1 MKKILISML
10 ALLCLTTACSK
21 AENKPTP
28 EPSSNPVISVVD
40 LPVTQ
45 APIAQ
50 PEFETTW
57 ALTSTDGYGIL
68 ERTFS
73 NIKIIMNSPGTEI
86 FGVQTYHE
94 GLPLIHGVTY
104 HLSFDLSAT
113 IERPVE
119 VFIMNVDDSAI
130 EFTQMLTATEN
141 GTHYEFDIKIQ
152 GNTSWNGR
160 LAFNTGAPTPETAY
174 DYHEV
179 TISNLILQEASDG
192 PTEPNIKINQTGYL
206 PNAQKKVVFP
216 FDQGDYF
223 QVIDANT
230 NTVVYTAPILRK
242 LYNESTKET
251 TFYGDFSDF
260 TTPGR
265 YRLQSQLNGT
275 SYEFEIQ
282 EDLYHNLLDQTVK
295 MLSLQRCGQTL
306 TADWAGAFA
315 HEQCHTQIATIYG
328 TDQQLDVSGGWHDAG
343 DYGRYVPTGTK
354 AVIDLM
360 LAYQMNPHLF
370 TDAIGIPE
378 SGNGVADILDEARVE
393 LEWLLKMQNGWGGV
407 YDKVVTAQFP
417 DFIMPDQ
424 DQAPLYIM
432 QEMTT
437 STGDF
442 VGAMA
447 LAYSI
452 YQDIDPEFAQRCLDA
467 AKLSWDYLQSA
478 TLSVYTNPEGFSA
491 GQYSDDNDTD
501 ERYLASA
508 ALYAATGEQKYLDS
522 VKTIFQASTDQ
533 LTGVQWKTM
542 GSYGTY
548 LMLKLSDVQNVDSA
562 FYQQLLSKLIN
573 DAEQV
578 LNATSNDGYFVS
590 LYSAYAWGSN
600 ADIAN
605 NGLILALANDIHA
618 NVNYVNSAADHL
630 HYLLGR
636 NSLNLSFVTNSGIHS
651 PQHLHHRPASAA
663 NALLPG
669 ALVGGPDSAL
679 EDPVTQSMFNG
690 DTAPAKC
697 YVDDAESYSTN
708 EVAIYWNSPLVALIS
723 AVENAN

>member
-1 MKKILISML
+1 MKKQLISML
-10 ALLCLTTACSK
+10 ALLYVMTACTQ
-21 AENKPTP
+21 AENKTTP
-28 EPSSNPVISVVD
+28 EPSSNPVISIVD
-40 LPVTQ
+40 LPETQ

-57 ALTSTDGYGIL
+57 ALTSTDGYGVL
-68 ERTFS
+68 DSTFS
-73 NIKIIMNSPGTEI
+73 KIKIIMNSPGTEI

-94 GLPLIHGVTY
+94 GLPLIQGITY
-104 HLSFDLSAT
+104 HLSFDLSST
-113 IERPVE
+113 IERPIE
-119 VFIMNVDDSAI
+119 VFIMNVDNSAI
-130 EFTQMLTATEN
+130 EFNQMLTATEN
-141 GTHYEFDIKIQ
+141 GSHYEFDIQIQ

-160 LAFNTGAPTPETAY
+160 LAFNTGAPTAETTY

-179 TISNLILQEASDG
+179 TISNLIFQEASNG
-192 PTEPNIKINQTGYL
+192 PTEPNIKVNQTGYL
-206 PNAQKKVVFP
+206 PNSQKKVVFP
-216 FDQGDYF
+216 FDQGDCF
-223 QVIDANT
+223 QVIDVNT

-275 SYEFEIQ
+275 SFEFEIQ
-282 EDLYHNLLDQTVK
+282 DNLYHSLLDQTVK
-295 MLSLQRCGQTL
+295 MLSLQRCGAEL
-306 TADWAGAFA
+306 TEDWAGAFA
-315 HEQCHTQIATIYG
+315 HAQCHTQSATLYG
-328 TDQQLDVSGGWHDAG
+328 TDQELDVSGGWHDAG
-343 DYGRYVPTGTK
+343 DYGRYVPTGAK
-354 AVIDLM
+354 AAIDLM
-360 LAYQMNPHLF
+360 LAYQINPDLF
-370 TDAIGIPE
+370 TDSIDIPE

-417 DFIMPDQ
+417 DFIKPDQ
-424 DQAPLYIM
+424 DAAPLYVM

-437 STGDF
+437 SAGDF

-447 LAYSI
+447 LAYSVFK
-452 YQDIDPEFAQRCLDA
+452 DVDADFAQRCLDA

-508 ALYAATGEQKYLDS
+508 ALYAATGEQKYLDA
-522 VKTIFQASTDQ
+522 VKSIFQSSADQ

-548 LMLKLSDVQNVDSA
+548 LMLKLSDVQNTDAA
-562 FYQQLLSKLIN
+562 FYQQLLSKLIS
-573 DAEQV
+573 DAEHV

-605 NGLILALANDIHA
+605 NGMLLALANDIRA
-618 NVNYVNSAADHL
+618 NINYANSSADHL

-636 NSLNLSFVTNSGIHS
+636 NSLNISFVTNTGTLS

-663 NALLPG
+663 KALLPG

-679 EDPVTQSMFNG
+679 EDPITQSMFNG
-690 DTAPAKC
+690 ETAPAKC

-723 AVENAN
+723 AVEKAN

>member
-1 MKKILISML
+1 
-10 ALLCLTTACSK
+10 
-21 AENKPTP
+21 
-28 EPSSNPVISVVD
+28 
-40 LPVTQ
+40 
-45 APIAQ
+45 
-50 PEFETTW
+50 
-57 ALTSTDGYGIL
+57 
-68 ERTFS
+68 
-73 NIKIIMNSPGTEI
+73 
-86 FGVQTYHE
+86 
-94 GLPLIHGVTY
+94 
-104 HLSFDLSAT
+104 
-113 IERPVE
+113 
-119 VFIMNVDDSAI
+119 
-130 EFTQMLTATEN
+130 
-141 GTHYEFDIKIQ
+141 
-152 GNTSWNGR
+152 
-160 LAFNTGAPTPETAY
+160 
-174 DYHEV
+174 
-179 TISNLILQEASDG
+179 
-192 PTEPNIKINQTGYL
+192 
-206 PNAQKKVVFP
+206 
-216 FDQGDYF
+216 
-223 QVIDANT
+223 
-230 NTVVYTAPILRK
+230 
-242 LYNESTKET
+242 
-251 TFYGDFSDF
+251 
-260 TTPGR
+260 
-265 YRLQSQLNGT
+265 
-275 SYEFEIQ
+275 
-282 EDLYHNLLDQTVK
+282 
-295 MLSLQRCGQTL
+295 
-306 TADWAGAFA
+306 
-315 HEQCHTQIATIYG
+315 
-328 TDQQLDVSGGWHDAG
+328 
-343 DYGRYVPTGTK
+343 
-354 AVIDLM
+354 
-360 LAYQMNPHLF
+360 
-370 TDAIGIPE
+370 
-378 SGNGVADILDEARVE
+378 
-393 LEWLLKMQNGWGGV
+393 
-407 YDKVVTAQFP
+407 
-417 DFIMPDQ
+417 MPDQ

-452 YQDIDPEFAQRCLDA
+452 YQDIDSEFAQRCLDA

-522 VKTIFQASTDQ
+522 VKTIFQASADQ

-562 FYQQLLSKLIN
+562 FYQQLLSKLIT

-605 NGLILALANDIHA
+605 NGLILALANDIRA

>member
-1 MKKILISML
+1 
-10 ALLCLTTACSK
+10 
-21 AENKPTP
+21 
-28 EPSSNPVISVVD
+28 
-40 LPVTQ
+40 
-45 APIAQ
+45 
-50 PEFETTW
+50 
-57 ALTSTDGYGIL
+57 
-68 ERTFS
+68 
-73 NIKIIMNSPGTEI
+73 
-86 FGVQTYHE
+86 
-94 GLPLIHGVTY
+94 
-104 HLSFDLSAT
+104 
-113 IERPVE
+113 
-119 VFIMNVDDSAI
+119 
-130 EFTQMLTATEN
+130 
-141 GTHYEFDIKIQ
+141 
-152 GNTSWNGR
+152 
-160 LAFNTGAPTPETAY
+160 
-174 DYHEV
+174 
-179 TISNLILQEASDG
+179 
-192 PTEPNIKINQTGYL
+192 
-206 PNAQKKVVFP
+206 
-216 FDQGDYF
+216 
-223 QVIDANT
+223 
-230 NTVVYTAPILRK
+230 
-242 LYNESTKET
+242 
-251 TFYGDFSDF
+251 
-260 TTPGR
+260 
-265 YRLQSQLNGT
+265 
-275 SYEFEIQ
+275 
-282 EDLYHNLLDQTVK
+282 
-295 MLSLQRCGQTL
+295 
-306 TADWAGAFA
+306 
-315 HEQCHTQIATIYG
+315 
-328 TDQQLDVSGGWHDAG
+328 
-343 DYGRYVPTGTK
+343 
-354 AVIDLM
+354 
-360 LAYQMNPHLF
+360 
-370 TDAIGIPE
+370 
-378 SGNGVADILDEARVE
+378 
-393 LEWLLKMQNGWGGV
+393 
-407 YDKVVTAQFP
+407 
-417 DFIMPDQ
+417 
-424 DQAPLYIM
+424 
-432 QEMTT
+432 MTT

-669 ALVGGPDSAL
+669 ALV
-679 EDPVTQSMFNG
+679 
-690 DTAPAKC
+690 
-697 YVDDAESYSTN
+697 
-708 EVAIYWNSPLVALIS
+708 
-723 AVENAN
+723 AVRIPRSRIR

>member
-1 MKKILISML
+1 M
-10 ALLCLTTACSK
+10 
-21 AENKPTP
+21 
-28 EPSSNPVISVVD
+28 
-40 LPVTQ
+40 
-45 APIAQ
+45 
-50 PEFETTW
+50 
-57 ALTSTDGYGIL
+57 
-68 ERTFS
+68 
-73 NIKIIMNSPGTEI
+73 
-86 FGVQTYHE
+86 
-94 GLPLIHGVTY
+94 
-104 HLSFDLSAT
+104 
-113 IERPVE
+113 
-119 VFIMNVDDSAI
+119 
-130 EFTQMLTATEN
+130 
-141 GTHYEFDIKIQ
+141 
-152 GNTSWNGR
+152 
-160 LAFNTGAPTPETAY
+160 
-174 DYHEV
+174 
-179 TISNLILQEASDG
+179 
-192 PTEPNIKINQTGYL
+192 
-206 PNAQKKVVFP
+206 VFP